1 MPAYSVCFINHLAI
15 IVRATFLLTHTAAA
29 CFGDLRYMGI
39 PRAGGQIVMYGVVI
53 FVVVLE
59 PRITNT
65 MSGGHM
71 SKSSTIK
78 CNDSRVS

>member
-1 MPAYSVCFINHLAI
+1 MPCARLLRLLYKSLGDYCTRDFFID
-15 IVRATFLLTHTAAA
+15 THG

-71 SKSSTIK
+71 SKSSTMK